1 MADKKLSGKRLSDD
15 VMNFVFEE
23 RGISNEVSSIAEDI
37 FSQITDSIKKKISQ
51 EEVTADDTIHFKDG
65 FTYIDY
71 GLRFSVEWDF
81 YNVGNVADM
90 TREMITFASAN
101 ITKGIMRVSLNAI
114 RFHYDSAYFKE
125 TIQHETMHFF
135 ENYMRGYVPYKKQDI
150 YNKAYGLLK
159 QTDIRL
165 SDVQKYAAEIIY
177 ISTAYEQ
184 RAFANGAYRHIMS
197 RCNGNGFDFRR
208 AMMETKLY
216 AWLKETERAVAF
228 FSKYEGD
235 EPEII
240 HELNEY
246 SMDFSELMAT
256 AKGAMK
262 NITRQLGR
270 IVSKSMDDVEK
281 ECPMSGAIN
290 PEPNEARERRISEEW
305 TRLNKK
311 YFLC

>member
-1 MADKKLSGKRLSDD
+1 MVDKKPSGKRLSDA
-15 VMNFVFEE
+15 VMDFVFEE
-23 RGISNEVSSIAEDI
+23 RGISNEVSSIAENI
-37 FSQITDSIKKKISQ
+37 FSRITESIKKKISQ
-51 EEVTADDTIHFKDG
+51 EEVTADDTIHFKDS
-65 FTYIDY
+65 FTYNDY

-81 YNVGNVADM
+81 YNVGNAADM
-90 TREMITFASAN
+90 TREMITFANAN

-114 RFHYDSAYFKE
+114 RLHYDSAYFKE
-125 TIQHETMHFF
+125 TIQHETTHFF

-150 YNKAYGLLK
+150 YNKAYGILK
-159 QTDIRL
+159 QTDVKL
-165 SDVQKYAAEIIY
+165 SDIQKYAAEIIY

-197 RCNGNGFDFRR
+197 RSISSGFDFRQ

-216 AWLKETERAVAF
+216 AWLKETERAVLF
-228 FSKYEGD
+228 FSRYKGD

-240 HELNEY
+240 HELSEY
-246 SMDFSELMAT
+246 SMDYPEFMAT
-256 AKGAMK
+256 ARGAMK

-270 IVSKSMDDVEK
+270 IVSKAMDDMEK

-290 PEPNEARERRISEEW
+290 PETNEDRERRISEEW
-305 TRLNKK
+305 RRLNKK

>member
-1 MADKKLSGKRLSDD
+1 MHIGGISGKRLSDE
-15 VMNFVFEE
+15 VMDFVFEE
-23 RGISNEVSSIAEDI
+23 RGISNEVSSIAEDVSSRI
-37 FSQITDSIKKKISQ
+37 ANDIQ
-51 EEVTADDTIHFKDG
+51 ERINQEGMSPYSSLHFKDG
-65 FTYIDY
+65 FVFEEY
-71 GLRFSVEWDF
+71 GIRFSVEWDF
-81 YNVGNVADM
+81 YNAGSPAEI

-101 ITKGIMRVSLNAI
+101 ITKGIIRVSLTAI

-125 TIQHETMHFF
+125 TIQHEVMHFF

-159 QTDIRL
+159 QTDVRL

-197 RCNGNGFDFRR
+197 RCTGRGFDFRR

-216 AWLKETERAVAF
+216 AWLKETERAVVF
-228 FSKYEGD
+228 FSKYKGD
-235 EPEII
+235 EPEIT
-240 HELNEY
+240 HVLSEY
-246 SMDFSELMAT
+246 DMDFPEFMST
-256 AKGAMK
+256 AKGTIK

-270 IVSKSMDDVEK
+270 IVSKAMDDVEK

-290 PEPNEARERRISEEW
+290 PETNEERNRRISEEW
-305 TRLNKK
+305 RKLNDK
-311 YFLC
+311 YFLS